1 MIQIPE
7 PTANALLE
15 FYDKVVRLDA
25 QAHENAAM
33 FRKHFMLL
41 ARQPPLCAAV
51 SQLRKAMDS
60 PAEKPARKRTTKSDD

>member
-15 FYDKVVRLDA
+15 FYDNVVRLDV

-51 SQLRKAMDS
+51 AKLRNAVNS
-60 PAEKPARKRTTKSDD
+60 PAEKPVRKRTTKPDD